1 MNSKSLIVTV
11 LVASCLLATL
21 AARAEVRLPHVF
33 GSHMVLQREM
43 PIPVWGWGDPGEK
56 VEVRLGDSVAGT
68 TAGADGAWRA
78 DLPAQKAGGP
88 FKLVVTGS
96 STVTF
101 DDVLVGEVWICS
113 GQSNMEF
120 TVGGTM
126 NAQDEIAHANYPQIR
141 QFHVAPYTTAGSP
154 QSDVVP
160 QSTWEVCTPATVP
173 GFTACGYFMARD
185 LLNELKVPIGLINS
199 SWGGTLIEPWTPPV
213 GFAQVPS
220 LDGFTK
226 QIQLTQPTSPAYK
239 QALGD
244 YLTSL
249 DKWLADARKGLAAE
263 KPIQPAPAYPDGL
276 KPLTANG
283 QPAAIY
289 NAMIYPLIPY
299 AIRGAIWYQGESN
312 HFDGMVYT
320 EKMKALIGGWRQ
332 LWKEGNF
339 PFYFVQIAPF
349 NYQIGAGQDEPPDIL
364 AKFWQAQEA
373 ATAIPNT
380 GMASTMDVADIGNIH
395 PTNKQAVGHRL
406 ALLALA
412 GTYGKTGVVCT
423 GPTYKSFKV
432 EGDTIRVTFSNIG
445 AGLKTTDGKAPTWF
459 QIANV
464 DTGYVDATARIDG
477 DSVVLSS
484 PAVKGPQAMR
494 FAWSKN
500 ALTNLV
506 NSDGLPALP
515 FKAGELPRPDML
527 PKIAEAAGYTL
538 VYDLDIAKAGGTL
551 PYDVDNSG
559 TVKPFDR
566 IGYLLELQDPG
577 KPVKYVFVS
586 MKAFTADAHKIGV
599 PAVATH
605 EFFQQKVEDM
615 TVASNVDGIVT
626 ETGLKGNLEFWPN
639 NYGPP
644 NSAGVPNASDA
655 VYDFGDQPG
664 DPVEG
669 YGSMQVGNYEA
680 KQTIFAY
687 NNWRA
692 GAGAD
697 VGIGNSDGKTL
708 DWTFKGN
715 AGTYSLKRL
724 RVLVHLAG

>member
-1 MNSKSLIVTV
+1 MNRKPLVFTLI
-11 LVASCLLATL
+11 VASCLLATL
-21 AARAEVRLPHVF
+21 AAQAEVRLPHVF
-33 GSHMVLQREM
+33 GSHMVLQRDM
-43 PIPVWGWGDPGEK
+43 PIPVWGWDNAAQK
-56 VEVRLGDSVAGT
+56 VEVRLGDVAA
-68 TAGADGAWRA
+68 TATADAKGAWRV

-88 FKLVVTGS
+88 FTFTVTGS
-96 STVTF
+96 STVTLT
-101 DDVLVGEVWICS
+101 DVLVGEVWLCS
-113 GQSNMEF
+113 GQSNMEM
-120 TVGGTM
+120 TVGSSM
-126 NAQDEIAHANYPQIR
+126 NLPDEVAHADHPEIR
-141 QFHVAPYTTAGSP
+141 QFHVAPYTTAGFP

-160 QSTWEVCTPATVP
+160 QSQWTVCTPQTVP
-173 GFTACGYFMARD
+173 GFTAAGYFMARD
-185 LLNELKVPIGLINS
+185 LLAALKVPIGLINS

-213 GFAQVPS
+213 GFAQVPA

-239 QALGD
+239 QALTE
-244 YLTSL
+244 YLGRL
-249 DKWLADARKGLAAE
+249 DKWSADARANLAAE
-263 KPIQPAPAYPDGL
+263 KPIDPAPAYPDGL

-283 QPAAIY
+283 QAAAIY

-312 HFDGMVYT
+312 HFDGMLYT

-332 LWKEGNF
+332 LWGEGNF

-349 NYQIGAGQDEPPDIL
+349 GYGDEPPDVL
-364 AKFWQAQEA
+364 PKFWQAQEA

-412 GTYGKTGVVCT
+412 GTYGKTGVAST
-423 GPTYKSFKV
+423 GPAYKSHKV
-432 EGDTIRVTFSNIG
+432 EGDAIRVTFSNIG

-464 DTGYVDATARIDG
+464 DTGFVDATAKIDG

-484 PAVKGPQAMR
+484 PNVKGPQAMR

-506 NSDGLPALP
+506 NSDGLPALS
-515 FKAGELPRPDML
+515 FTAGELPRPDML
-527 PKIAEAAGYTL
+527 PKIAAAAGYTL
-538 VYDLDIAKAGGTL
+538 VYDLDIAKAGGTI
-551 PYDVDNSG
+551 PYDVDNSA
-559 TVKPFDR
+559 TITKPFDH
-566 IGYLLELQDPG
+566 IAYLLELQLAG
-577 KPVKYVFVS
+577 KPVQYAFVS
-586 MKAFTADAHKIGV
+586 MKAFTADIHKIGV
-599 PAVATH
+599 PAVSTGAL
-605 EFFQQKVEDM
+605 FQVKVDDM

-626 ETGLKGNLEFWPN
+626 GTGLKGNIEFWPH

-644 NSAGVPNASDA
+644 NTAGIPNASDA
-655 VYDFGDQPG
+655 VWDFGDQYS

-669 YGSMQVGNYEA
+669 YGSMQVHNYEA

-692 GAGAD
+692 GASAD
-697 VGIGNSDGKTL
+697 LGFGNSDGKTL
-708 DWTFKGN
+708 DWTFKAN
-715 AGTYSLKRL
+715 AATYSLKRL